1 MMYVEVEKIK
11 SALDYYEIFDQS
23 YIDKCCK
30 CVEDLNSIENFN
42 EKFEQVYEILYGN
55 QTEKID
61 ALWQTQN
68 KAEMFGEFYNPFVT
82 SVLILLG
89 CNLHK
94 RNMEIK
100 NFDDYHKQLYKLRV
114 RETLTND
121 IYTRKLDS
129 VRISQML
136 WASYFI
142 NTKLIEVGRL
152 QYENSG
158 TFVKIHV
165 PSGSKLKIT
174 LVLKSLENSKKE
186 IEKYFNIKN
195 PEYRCDSWLL
205 SKQIN
210 ALVDKNCNIS
220 KFYNL
225 FDVKDGSDAT
235 KDVLDFVFQEQDCVD
250 YKNLKENTSL
260 QRLLKKQLL
269 SGRPIKI
276 GLGKLKSDYKT
287 LYAKSA
293 GE

>member
-1 MMYVEVEKIK
+1 MIYVEVAEIK
-11 SALDYYEIFDQS
+11 NALNYYEIFDQS

-42 EKFEQVYEILYGN
+42 KKFEQIYEILYGN
-55 QTEKID
+55 QMEKID

-68 KAEMFGEFYNPFVT
+68 KAEVFGECYNPFVT

-94 RNMEIK
+94 RNMKMK
-100 NFDDYHKQLYKLRV
+100 NFDNFHKQLYKFRV

-142 NTKLIEVGRL
+142 NSKLIEVGRL
-152 QYENSG
+152 QYENCG

-165 PSGSKLKIT
+165 PSGSKLEMP
-174 LVLKSLENSKKE
+174 LVLKSLKNSKKE
-186 IEKYFNIKN
+186 IEKSFNIKN

-225 FDVKDGSDAT
+225 FDVKDGADAT
-235 KDVLDFVFQEQDCVD
+235 KDVLNFVFQEQNCVD

-269 SGRPIKI
+269 SGRTIKI
-276 GLGKLKSDYKT
+276 GLGKLKDN
-287 LYAKSA
+287 LL
-293 GE
+293 